1 MIRIENP
8 YLFFK
13 SSIVKKIVIQYL
25 QPMKLCIAGMLSGL
39 LVAIWLCV
47 IRSKLRKNGDSYDTK
62 RACSVICPHN
72 SKCMIEQISIQ

>member
-25 QPMKLCIAGMLSGL
+25 QRL
-39 LVAIWLCV
+39 LILVLV
-47 IRSKLRKNGDSYDTK
+47 LKKTNGYRVQFEIRKILVN
-62 RACSVICPHN
+62 I
-72 SKCMIEQISIQ
+72 